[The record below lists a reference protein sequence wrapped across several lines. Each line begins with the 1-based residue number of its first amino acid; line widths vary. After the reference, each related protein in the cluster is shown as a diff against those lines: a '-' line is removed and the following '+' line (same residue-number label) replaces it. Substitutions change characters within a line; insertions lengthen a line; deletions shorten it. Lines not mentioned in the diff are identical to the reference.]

1 MDKKVHGFFK
11 GELGGKIVKEF
22 VALKAKTYSCLMDD
36 DGEEKKTK
44 GTKSA

>member
-1 MDKKVHGFFK
+1 MDEKVHGFFK